1 VESTRDFVLL
11 TDNSLLFTSFFE
23 AIMLKNP
30 FEDPVRRRRLIG
42 YGFVGAMVV
51 APFLGLLL
59 GAGAGLLVM
68 AVALGATSFVAFDL
82 LPTIPVERRVRV
94 KRLGIVCV
102 ALAVACL
109 IAALFVW

>member
-1 VESTRDFVLL
+1 MLAHC
-11 TDNSLLFTSFFE
+11 FE

-30 FEDPVRRRRLIG
+30 FEDPVQRRRLIG
-42 YGFVGAMVV
+42 YGFVGAMVI

-59 GAGAGLLVM
+59 GPGVGLLVM

-82 LPTIPVERRVRV
+82 LPTIPVERRARV

-102 ALAVACL
+102 VLAALCL
-109 IAALFVW
+109 IAVLFVW